1 MNIFWFLIA
10 MMSVFLTALAQIS
23 LRKTMLSVGTFNINA
38 PSITYF
44 INIVI
49 NPWFL
54 LGFSCYVLSIC
65 MWMGVLSKVQVS
77 LAYPLSSF
85 GYIIVA
91 VAGYYFLNE
100 NLTTFRMGGIALIC
114 IGVMVLVWRG

>member
-1 MNIFWFLIA
+1 MSIFWFLIA
-10 MMSVFLTALAQIS
+10 MASVSLTALAQFS
-23 LRKTMLSVGTFNINA
+23 LKKTMLSVGAFNINA
-38 PSITYF
+38 SIINYF
-44 INIVI
+44 INIII
-49 NPWFL
+49 NPWFF
-54 LGFSCYVLSIC
+54 LGFFCYIVSIC
-65 MWMGVLSKVQVS
+65 LWMGVLSKVQVS

-91 VAGYYFLNE
+91 VAGYYFLDE